1 MAALQ
6 QTVMIVGNGPVDAL
20 AAARIAE
27 AAYVIRFND
36 CRSFPDSRGRTD
48 VVAVCN
54 TGRPGLA
61 MLSSR
66 SWRRHPAVRDAAEIW
81 SVRDPQKFAEMRGPL
96 SARHPE
102 LQDFCDDHTAGFA
115 AFAAETGK
123 LHRILARSIHEQVDA
138 QLAAFDPPPYIVPS
152 SGAIV
157 IAAALQW
164 FPDRAVAL
172 AGFSH
177 QGADCHPFP
186 AERRFVD
193 ALVAAGRL
201 HRAGS
206 SEDLSPA
213 GIELAGSPAAG

>member
-1 MAALQ
+1 MQ
-6 QTVMIVGNGPVDAL
+6 QTVMIVGNGPIGAL
-20 AAARIAE
+20 AAAGIAG

-36 CRSFPDSRGRTD
+36 CRSFPEARGRTD

-61 MLSSR
+61 MLSR
-66 SWRRHPAVRDAAEIW
+66 PSWRRHPAIRDASEIW

-96 SARHPE
+96 SASHPD
-102 LQDFCDDHTAGFA
+102 LHDFCDDHTNGFA

-123 LHRILARSIHEQVDA
+123 VHRILARSIHEHVDA

-152 SGAIV
+152 SGAVV

-164 FPDRAVAL
+164 FPDHAVAL
-172 AGFSH
+172 AGFTH
-177 QGADCHPFP
+177 QGSDCHPFS

-201 HRAGS
+201 HRVS
-206 SEDLSPA
+206 PDEDLSSA
-213 GIELAGSPAAG
+213 GIALAGSPATAAG